1 MAGNIFL
8 NAEKEGSETM
18 SAFSMQLTGTFL
30 VGGGLLFFILT
41 QILLNKW
48 ERAYRSETMQGP
60 G

>member
-1 MAGNIFL
+1 
-8 NAEKEGSETM
+8 M
-18 SAFSMQLTGTFL
+18 SAFTMQLTGAFL

-48 ERAYRSETMQGP
+48 ERAYRSETIYGH